1 MKVIF
6 KRMRNDAEARP
17 SKSRG
22 RSLVRGALTVIVV
35 LLSALGVGII
45 GAWIITESLSRLPD
59 EEVLAGAHPKKATV
73 THAVTTIARIEPAQP
88 TIVAVKQSGQKPAGQ
103 KPAVVAPPR
112 SEPARTAEPAQKT
125 VPAVVS
131 AKKKEPLLI
140 SFTPVRYD
148 EKGNE
153 IVVEPAFKT
162 EMEIGLSVLLSTP
175 PGVEPIP
182 LFPPDNDEDGS
193 GVAEVQKTLANVID
207 ITPEDSEDLAQ
218 HKINVGWAKLDMAE
232 FIKQGYS
239 AKDYTATL
247 FETMNDDLRVRRQ
260 LIEYIDQVAKTKS
273 AKAAM
278 IALQD
283 ANEYLK
289 TNEKPLIDKGEI
301 FEDEAEE

>member
-1 MKVIF
+1 MMAIF
-6 KRMRNDAEARP
+6 KRVRGDADARH

-22 RSLVRGALTVIVV
+22 RSLLRGALAVVVV

-45 GAWIITESLSRLPD
+45 GAWIITESLSRIPD
-59 EEVLAGAHPKKATV
+59 EGVSAGGPHKIATV
-73 THAVTTIARIEPAQP
+73 TQVDTNTARPEPAKQ
-88 TIVAVKQSGQKPAGQ
+88 TMVAVKQAGQ
-103 KPAVVAPPR
+103 KPAVADQPH
-112 SEPARTAEPAQKT
+112 SEPAQKT
-125 VPAVVS
+125 APVVAS
-131 AKKKEPLLI
+131 AKKKEPLVI
-140 SFTPVRYD
+140 SFTPVGHD
-148 EKGNE
+148 ENGNE
-153 IVVEPAFKT
+153 IVIEPAFKT

-193 GVAEVQKTLANVID
+193 YTDEVQRTLANVID
-207 ITPEDSEDLAQ
+207 ITAEDSEDLAQ
-218 HKINVGWAKLDMAE
+218 HKINVGWAKVDMAE

-239 AKDYTATL
+239 AKEYTSTL
-247 FETMNDDLRVRRQ
+247 FERMNDDLRVRRQ
-260 LIEYIDQVAKTKS
+260 LIEYIDKIAKTES
-273 AKAAM
+273 AQAAM

>member
-1 MKVIF
+1 MNVIF
-6 KRMRNDAEARP
+6 KRMRGDAEARP

-22 RSLVRGALTVIVV
+22 RALVRGGLTVIVV
-35 LLSALGVGII
+35 LFSALGVGII

-59 EEVLAGAHPKKATV
+59 EEVLAGAHPKKVTV

-88 TIVAVKQSGQKPAGQ
+88 TIVAVNQSSQKPAGQ
-103 KPAVVAPPR
+103 KPDVVAPPR
-112 SEPARTAEPAQKT
+112 SEPARTAA
-125 VPAVVS
+125 PAVASV
-131 AKKKEPLLI
+131 KKKEPLLI

-193 GVAEVQKTLANVID
+193 GVAEVQKTLASVID
-207 ITPEDSEDLAQ
+207 ITPEDSDDLAE
-218 HKINVGWAKLDMAE
+218 HKINVGWAKLDMAD
-232 FIKQGYS
+232 FIRQGYS

-260 LIEYIDQVAKTKS
+260 LVEYIDQVAKTKS

-289 TNEKPLIDKGEI
+289 THEKPLIDKGEI